1 MVGLIGPAT
10 TARKSYMDSHDFL
23 GGFLLGMLIL
33 IIFGNFWDRALIYL
47 AKHDRC
53 PYCKDEDK
61 ECYRP

>member
-1 MVGLIGPAT
+1 
-10 TARKSYMDSHDFL
+10 MDSHDFL